1 MYLLKLPES
10 RRENE
15 TTNGITVSICAM
27 GVKFTACVTFGD
39 VEAR

>member
-1 MYLLKLPES
+1 VHLLKLPES

-15 TTNGITVSICAM
+15 TADGISVSICAM
-27 GVKFTACVTFGD
+27 GVKFTACIAFGD